1 MIQEEIRTK
10 FNQARKEQNQVAKST
25 YESVL
30 AKIMNAEKSGK
41 YTLPLEESIIV
52 GLIQKE
58 VKELEETRSFYKESD
73 SAYSEL
79 TEKIH
84 LLAGYFPKELTE
96 EEVRAVIREILT
108 EIPNKNFGLAMKE
121 TIKRV
126 GNQYDKSKLKDLV
139 MGEING

>member
-41 YTLPLEESIIV
+41 YALPLEESIIV

-84 LLAGYFPKELTE
+84 LLAGYLPKELTE